1 MQLQDQEFKTIIKE
15 YAKSSICLMERAV
28 DPADKTISWGK
39 YDIACV
45 VTAHYEEHYGPGT
58 ETGIVLLYTTF
69 SFNDAGTNPVYVSKV
84 EMYSHCIYD
93 AANAESIERYATY
106 NNPSQGVIYSLNS
119 DDDRIYGGGGFQ
131 YLQCGANVTLSD
143 GTRSPEYFRID
154 LR

>member
-15 YAKSSICLMERAV
+15 YAKSSLCLMERAV

-69 SFNDAGTNPVYVSKV
+69 SFNV
-84 EMYSHCIYD
+84 
-93 AANAESIERYATY
+93 
-106 NNPSQGVIYSLNS
+106 L
-119 DDDRIYGGGGFQ
+119 
-131 YLQCGANVTLSD
+131 
-143 GTRSPEYFRID
+143 PEQI
-154 LR
+154 LCM